1 MLNSFYNLIA
11 AITWDI
17 DPTIF
22 HLGPIQP
29 RWYGLLF
36 ALSFVA
42 GYHIM
47 QKIFLKEGKTV
58 KQLESL
64 TYTMIASTVIGARLG
79 HCLFY
84 DPSYYL
90 SNPLEILKVWEGG
103 LASHGAAIGIILGL
117 WLFIKKQKDISLLW
131 ILDRIVI
138 VVALS
143 GLFIRLGNFFNS
155 EILGRAADVP
165 WAVIFP
171 RIDSIPRHPA
181 QLYEAFSYFGI
192 FIYLYSIY
200 NKKGPE
206 LKPGKLFGLFLVLI
220 FGARFIIE
228 FFKEVQSAFEVG
240 LPLDMGQILSIPFVL
255 AGLYFIL
262 RKPSEKKAEA

>member
-1 MLNSFYNLIA
+1 MFDYLINLIA
-11 AITWDI
+11 AITWNV

-22 HLGPIQP
+22 KIWHIQP

-47 QKIFLKEGKTV
+47 QKIFLKEGKTI

-84 DPSYYL
+84 DPVYYL
-90 SNPLEILKVWEGG
+90 SNPLEILMVWEGG
-103 LASHGAAIGIILGL
+103 LASHGAAVGIILGL
-117 WLFIKKQKDISLLW
+117 WLYIRKQKDMSLLW

-171 RIDSIPRHPA
+171 RVDDIPRHPA

-192 FIYLYSIY
+192 FIYLYMLYLRS
-200 NKKGPE
+200 GTE
-206 LKPGKLFGLFLVLI
+206 LKQGKLFGLFLILV

-228 FFKEVQSAFEVG
+228 FFKEVQSAFEIG

-255 AGLYFIL
+255 AGFYFVF
-262 RKPSEKKAEA
+262 RKK